1 MHCIVDKNYLRTP
14 HIGHTR
20 ASDVACPVPSPPSS
34 RNPKL
39 FTNHR
44 HHQARYLIR
53 FLPDF
58 SSDFF
63 PIIPSDFFAISHQ
76 MSSRL
81 LIQVSLLSLSRISEK
96 TTDVGF
102 RDVQLRPNQVPLSQR
117 PLTVFIRR
125 ALFSSKFRCLR
136 SDFICCCNRGCLPTA
151 RRGKSLSIRRTKFS
165 SRRSGSWREQQLQL
179 NRRKM

>member
-1 MHCIVDKNYLRTP
+1 MRELPEDASYRSYQGIRCCMSGSITTIVPKPKTF
-14 HIGHTR
+14 HQ
-20 ASDVACPVPSPPSS
+20 SPPPP
-34 RNPKL
+34 NLP
-39 FTNHR
+39 
-44 HHQARYLIR
+44 ARYLIR

>member
-20 ASDVACPVPSPPSS
+20 ASDVAYPVPSPPSS